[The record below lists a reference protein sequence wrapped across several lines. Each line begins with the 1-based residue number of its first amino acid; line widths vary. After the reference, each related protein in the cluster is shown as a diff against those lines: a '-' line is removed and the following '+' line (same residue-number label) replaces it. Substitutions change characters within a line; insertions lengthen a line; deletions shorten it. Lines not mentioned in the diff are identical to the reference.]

1 MCFPNFCN
9 YRQFCLFYF
18 VFPHVYVLDFEELL
32 ILFEIRQE
40 LRPHTYLGRVLFQ
53 IRRELQAH
61 IVFAFFYIILS
72 NHFHPH
78 RS

>member
-9 YRQFCLFYF
+9 YRQFHVLFCVSSCL
-18 VFPHVYVLDFEELL
+18 VLDFEEFL